1 MLEEAI
7 NSFEELKKYIFIIN
21 RGAKKSIVIK
31 FNNSNFYHLVGLHKT
46 NINMF
51 IPTNIKTMDKKYKY
65 IKKNLKQF
73 EGILQDQIKEK
84 DFLQNRIKTF
94 RNVLDLLS
102 ENKNTML
109 FNLKEKTPGSM
120 YDGDFGLLKIYEELS
135 CLLGLKVNEEEINT
149 IYCAPQSWMVN
160 NRPNRLVEGKRP
172 IYMETI
178 LKIPI
183 AAYDENNICI

>member
-7 NSFEELKKYIFIIN
+7 NTFEDLKKYIFIIN
-21 RGAKKSIVIK
+21 RNTKKSIIIK

-51 IPTNIKTMDKKYKY
+51 IPINIKTMDKKYKY
-65 IKKNLKQF
+65 IKKNVKRF
-73 EGILQDQIKEK
+73 ENILQDQIKENE
-84 DFLQNRIKTF
+84 FLQNRIKTF
-94 RNVLDLLS
+94 KNICDLLN
-102 ENKNTML
+102 EHKNTML
-109 FNLKEKTPGSM
+109 FSLKEKTPGSM

-135 CLLGLKVNEEEINT
+135 CLLGLKIDSEEINI

-172 IYMETI
+172 IYMENI
-178 LKIPI
+178 AKIPI
-183 AAYDENNICI
+183 ENYNVNNTLT

>member
-135 CLLGLKVNEEEINT
+135 CLLGLKINEEEVNT

>member
-21 RGAKKSIVIK
+21 RGTKKSIVIK

-65 IKKNLKQF
+65 MKKNLKQF

-149 IYCAPQSWMVN
+149 IYCAPQS
-160 NRPNRLVEGKRP
+160 
-172 IYMETI
+172 
-178 LKIPI
+178 
-183 AAYDENNICI
+183 